1 MHYNSGNLPSFVQR
15 VSEDIQKGWIEVN
28 NASLDKYGEKK
39 AFLMANAW
47 LKRQLP
53 KKRES
58 FIKRSAVEFNLHTEN
73 GFIKRSADGNDY
85 ITFVLNSTSPHR
97 DGTVF
102 DEPMLQEWADYI

>member
-58 FIKRSAVEFNLHTEN
+58 TTGHDLSNGYLRCLHQPDEKDHQQVINRSHLFQ
-73 GFIKRSADGNDY
+73 IYR
-85 ITFVLNSTSPHR
+85 
-97 DGTVF
+97 
-102 DEPMLQEWADYI
+102 